1 MPFLRSE
8 PDPSIERTLGPLVMQ
23 SAIAA
28 VMVHVA
34 DVEAGIAWYERAFPT
49 ARRERVGSPP
59 FERLAVG
66 NVFIDI
72 VRADGRV
79 SSGAA
84 GSVVYWRVAQFE
96 SSLAHFQNAGA
107 TLYRGPMSVEGGERM
122 CQVRDPWG
130 NCIGL
135 RGPASSHG

>member
-1 MPFLRSE
+1 
-8 PDPSIERTLGPLVMQ
+8 MQ

-49 ARRERVGSPP
+49 ARREQVGDPP

-66 NVFIDI
+66 SASIEI
-72 VRADGRV
+72 VRADAKV

-84 GSVVYWRVAQFE
+84 GSVVTGAWHS
-96 SSLAHFQNAGA
+96 SSLRWCTSRA
-107 TLYRGPMSVEGGERM
+107 
-122 CQVRDPWG
+122 
-130 NCIGL
+130 
-135 RGPASSHG
+135 